1 MSSAKCRRMWGL
13 SGAQFTIPAMSPEQT
28 QPFTFVCPPILIEHD
43 KGLVLFDT
51 GCHPRIMDDIAG
63 YWGDFWKM
71 VEMKFSPAETLD
83 AQIRG
88 LGYKLDDVKYVIL
101 SHLHMDHT
109 GGMALFPNAKFL
121 VGANE
126 IRFAYWADPAQRQY
140 FVMGDLLPARGFNW
154 LEVGEDYDLF
164 GDGSLQMLKTP
175 GHTPGESTLL
185 VTLPSRKFVLTGD
198 TVHTRQDLAEEK
210 PMMID
215 YDPAQAVQSLK
226 RLKQLRDQHQATI
239 WIPHDIDDWHDFPH
253 APTAIE

>member
-1 MSSAKCRRMWGL
+1 MSIAKCRRMWGL
-13 SGAQFTIPAMSPEQT
+13 SGAQFTIPPMGPERPE
-28 QPFTFVCPPILIEHD
+28 PFTFVCPPILIEHD

-51 GCHPRIMDDIAG
+51 GCHPKIMDDIVG

-71 VEMKFSPAETLD
+71 IEVQFSPADTIET
-83 AQIRG
+83 QIRG

-121 VGANE
+121 VGSNE
-126 IRFAYWADPAQRQY
+126 IRFAYWADPIQRQ
-140 FVMGDLLPARGFNW
+140 FFIMDDLIPTRGFNW
-154 LEVGEDYDLF
+154 LEVDQDYDLF

-175 GHTPGESTLL
+175 GHTPGECTLL

-198 TVHTRQDLAEEK
+198 TVHTRHDLAEEK

-226 RLKQLRDQHQATI
+226 RLKQLRDQHNATI
-239 WIPHDIDDWHDFPH
+239 WIPHDIDDWHDLPH
-253 APTAIE
+253 APAAIE

>member
-1 MSSAKCRRMWGL
+1 MSIAKCRRMWGL
-13 SGAQFTIPAMSPEQT
+13 SGAQFTIPPMGAERP
-28 QPFTFVCPPILIEHD
+28 QPFTFVCPPILIEHE

-51 GCHPRIMDDIAG
+51 GCHPKIMDDIVG

-71 VEMKFSPAETLD
+71 IEVKFSAADTIET
-83 AQIRG
+83 QIRG
-88 LGYKLDDVKYVIL
+88 LGYKLDDVRYVVL

-121 VGANE
+121 VGSNE
-126 IRFAYWADPAQRQY
+126 IRFAYWADPIQRQ
-140 FVMGDLLPARGFNW
+140 FFIMDDLIPTRGFNW
-154 LEVGEDYDLF
+154 LEVDQDYDLF

-175 GHTPGESTLL
+175 GHTPGECTLL

-226 RLKQLRDQHQATI
+226 RLKQLRDQHNATI